1 MSYVTWYNEIYIE
14 STYLL
19 FCFDGRAVTI
29 LVHSLRADF
38 HTSENTI
45 NIENLMGNFFN
56 NGTQFLKLIVRVR
69 IYQILIK
76 I

>member
-14 STYLL
+14 STCLL

-38 HTSENTI
+38 YTSENTI
-45 NIENLMGNFFN
+45 NIDNLMGNFF
-56 NGTQFLKLIVRVR
+56 
-69 IYQILIK
+69 
-76 I
+76 